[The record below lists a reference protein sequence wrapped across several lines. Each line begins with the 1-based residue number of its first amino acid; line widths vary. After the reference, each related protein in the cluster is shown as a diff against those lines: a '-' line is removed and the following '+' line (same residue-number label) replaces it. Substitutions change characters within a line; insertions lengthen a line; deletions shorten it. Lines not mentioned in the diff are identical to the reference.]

1 MSSVSVSSRRGGGVA
16 KWWRWSVGAGVSLV
30 VLLAIVGPVLAPY
43 PAERAVGMPFAG
55 PGGGA
60 VLGTD
65 RLGRDVLSHLLTGGF
80 ELLVVSAVIA
90 VVVTVLSALLG
101 AVAAVRPRAATVIAL
116 GGDLLILLPAVL
128 GILLVLTAW
137 PQGGVFALIAVSL
150 LFGVPYCARIFASA
164 AAGIAATGY
173 VEAAIA
179 SGESLTHL
187 VFREILPNL
196 RSVFTTQLGLR
207 FVVAVYLVSTVAFL
221 GVSALDDDN
230 WANMVRDNAS
240 GLLLNPWATLAPSA
254 AIAIV
259 AVGINLVVTA
269 GPTRMS
275 PGSATIPGS
284 TGDTAS
290 GREAAS
296 STVDAVA
303 SREAGASVSDLPV
316 TGGRAGTLPDGA
328 SVPVS
333 SGDAVSGREAEPSSG
348 DAVSGRGTEL
358 SAGDAVSGRETRA
371 SAADLLATGDSART
385 SPGSA
390 GIPGSAGDATS
401 GREAASSGGDTVS
414 GRVAEL
420 SAADLLVTGDPVR
433 ASAGGASTPGS
444 AGDAVPSRE
453 AEPSVPVMAAES
465 PVGGSVADGGD
476 HGSRGGAG
484 SAAGPK
490 QSGGAPSLDDGAAVV
505 VEDLT
510 VVAHSGAV
518 LLAPLSF
525 RLKPGTV
532 TALTGASG
540 AGKSTA
546 MRALLGHV
554 PPGVTR
560 TGAVRVAGQDVFA
573 LDSVA
578 LRTFRRTR
586 IAYVGQDP
594 GSELNPLLRVRTLLA
609 EAAPTASD
617 ADRLAALET
626 VGLDATHLR
635 RRCGR
640 LSGGQQRR
648 VALARALLRRPDVVV
663 LDEPLAGLHGALRT
677 EIAHLIAG
685 LATDGS
691 TAVLLSGHDTK
702 TIHAIADTVLEVHPP
717 GGSTTVDSGPTAP
730 HRTDLPEHDAGSAE
744 LDREG
749 LADRPTALRAKTIRA
764 SANGEDL
771 LHDIAFAVGAGE
783 ALAVVG
789 PSGAGK
795 TTLARVIAGLHRTA
809 TGTLEVRGTA
819 IRVGR
824 RRRIRAGANGIQLV
838 TQNPLGALNP
848 RRTVEQTLA
857 RPLRRIAG
865 VPKAELGARIQ
876 SLLTAVELPADI
888 ATRHPAELSG
898 GQRQRVALA
907 RALAADPA
915 VLICDEITTAL
926 DPATAAAIMTL
937 LDDLRA
943 TRATAVVLISHD
955 MALVTAHCTE
965 LLVLDHGRVVESGAT
980 ATVLAAPT
988 HQATAA
994 LLG

>member
-1 MSSVSVSSRRGGGVA
+1 MDSASRRGVGA
-16 KWWRWSVGAGVSLV
+16 DRWWRWSVGAGVALV
-30 VLLAIVGPVLAPY
+30 ILLAVIGPLVAPY
-43 PAERAVGMPFAG
+43 SAEQAVGMPFAG

-80 ELLVVSAVIA
+80 QLLVVSAVIA
-90 VVVTVLSALLG
+90 VAVTVLSALLG

-259 AVGINLVVTA
+259 AVGVNLVVTG
-269 GPTRMS
+269 GPVR
-275 PGSATIPGS
+275 
-284 TGDTAS
+284 TAPS
-290 GREAAS
+290 KANLPTPS
-296 STVDAVA
+296 DA
-303 SREAGASVSDLPV
+303 
-316 TGGRAGTLPDGA
+316 
-328 SVPVS
+328 
-333 SGDAVSGREAEPSSG
+333 AVSGPDAESSVVDAGGGRDAEPSAA
-348 DAVSGRGTEL
+348 DAVPVV
-358 SAGDAVSGRETRA
+358 AAET
-371 SAADLLATGDSART
+371 
-385 SPGSA
+385 
-390 GIPGSAGDATS
+390 
-401 GREAASSGGDTVS
+401 
-414 GRVAEL
+414 
-420 SAADLLVTGDPVR
+420 
-433 ASAGGASTPGS
+433 SAGG
-444 AGDAVPSRE
+444 V
-453 AEPSVPVMAAES
+453 
-465 PVGGSVADGGD
+465 VADGVGRRARIGGLD
-476 HGSRGGAG
+476 AAEGFAAGAG
-484 SAAGPK
+484 SDQPWGE
-490 QSGGAPSLDDGAAVV
+490 PSPDDGAAVV
-505 VEDLT
+505 VEGLT

-554 PPGVTR
+554 QPGVR
-560 TGAVRVAGQDVFA
+560 REGAVRVAGHDVFA
-573 LDSVA
+573 LDPVA
-578 LRTFRRTR
+578 LRTFRRTT

-594 GSELNPLLRVRTLLA
+594 GSELNSLLRVRTLLA

-685 LATDGS
+685 LAADGS

-717 GGSTTVDSGPTAP
+717 GGLPGGAQRLAAPAQSPEETDRSLAEAMDSPRPVRSA
-730 HRTDLPEHDAGSAE
+730 ASGSAAPAE
-744 LDREG
+744 GDPAAEVDAIEPPQGAATSADPMGTEGEG
-749 LADRPTALRAKTIRA
+749 LEASGMVEPPTALRAQAIRA
-764 SANGEDL
+764 SANGEAL
-771 LHDIAFAVGAGE
+771 LHDIGFTVGAGE

-795 TTLARVIAGLHRTA
+795 TTLARVLAGLHRTA
-809 TGTLEVRGTA
+809 TGTLELRGTP

-865 VPKAELGARIQ
+865 VPQAELGTRIE
-876 SLLTAVELPADI
+876 SLLAAVDLPADI
-888 ATRHPAELSG
+888 ASRHPAELSG

-926 DPATAAAIMTL
+926 DTATAAAIMAL
-937 LDDLRA
+937 LDELRA

-955 MALVTAHCTE
+955 MALVTTHCTG
-965 LLVLDHGRVVESGAT
+965 LLVLDHGRIVESGAPT
-980 ATVLAAPT
+980 TVLATPS
-988 HQATAA
+988 HQATAD

>member
-1 MSSVSVSSRRGGGVA
+1 MGRGHGRVRA
-16 KWWRWSVGAGVSLV
+16 DSWWRWSVGAGVALV
-30 VLLAIVGPVLAPY
+30 ILLAVVGPLLAPY
-43 PAERAVGMPFAG
+43 SAERAVGMPFAG

-80 ELLVVSAVIA
+80 QLLVVSAVIA
-90 VVVTVLSALLG
+90 VAVTVLSALLG

-196 RSVFTTQLGLR
+196 RSIFTTQLGLR

-254 AIAIV
+254 AIAVV
-259 AVGINLVVTA
+259 AVGVNLVVTG
-269 GPTRMS
+269 GP
-275 PGSATIPGS
+275 
-284 TGDTAS
+284 
-290 GREAAS
+290 
-296 STVDAVA
+296 
-303 SREAGASVSDLPV
+303 
-316 TGGRAGTLPDGA
+316 
-328 SVPVS
+328 
-333 SGDAVSGREAEPSSG
+333 
-348 DAVSGRGTEL
+348 
-358 SAGDAVSGRETRA
+358 
-371 SAADLLATGDSART
+371 ART
-385 SPGSA
+385 SPGRANLPAPSD
-390 GIPGSAGDATS
+390 DA
-401 GREAASSGGDTVS
+401 VS
-414 GRVAEL
+414 GPDAKS
-420 SAADLLVTGDPVR
+420 SAVG
-433 ASAGGASTPGS
+433 AGHDRG
-444 AGDAVPSRE
+444 
-453 AEPSVPVMAAES
+453 AES
-465 PVGGSVADGGD
+465 PAVEAVPGRDETPSAVAAGSVVAAKPPADGAVAEKTG
-476 HGSRGGAG
+476 RRAG
-484 SAAGPK
+484 TDGLDSAENV
-490 QSGGAPSLDDGAAVV
+490 APSALSKRPGGDPRPDDGAAVV

-560 TGAVRVAGQDVFA
+560 TGTVRVAGHDVFA
-573 LDSVA
+573 LDPVA
-578 LRTFRRTR
+578 LRTFRRTT

-717 GGSTTVDSGPTAP
+717 GGLPDRAERLATDGRRSTPAQNAAESPRRATDPIDSPRPDGSDVDTECGAAAEVGAP
-730 HRTDLPEHDAGSAE
+730 ESAWDATTPAVRAERASAGSSRADAGSSAE
-744 LDREG
+744 PVPGKSPSVASTQAATSYDIAKHDATGHGVGGVHTNGEAPGPSSAAVLPDVEG
-749 LADRPTALRAKTIRA
+749 ETPGSSGTADPPERSIALRAKAIRA

-771 LHDIAFAVGAGE
+771 LHDIGFTVRTGE

-795 TTLARVIAGLHRTA
+795 TTLARVLAGLHRTA
-809 TGTLEVRGTA
+809 TGTLELRGTP

-865 VPKAELGARIQ
+865 VPKAELGARVE
-876 SLLTAVELPADI
+876 SLLTAVDLPADL
-888 ATRHPAELSG
+888 ASRHPAELSG

-926 DPATAAAIMTL
+926 DTATAAAIMAL

-943 TRATAVVLISHD
+943 TRGTAVVLISHD
-955 MALVTAHCTE
+955 MALVTTHCTG
-965 LLVLDHGRVVESGAT
+965 LLVLDHGRIVESGAPT
-980 ATVLAAPT
+980 TVLATPS
-988 HQATAA
+988 HQATAD